1 MQILILQPFNYIM
14 IISSWFG
21 ENLREYKETI
31 RIAYP
36 VVLSQFGHISVGV
49 ADSIMVGGLGSVP
62 LASATF
68 AFSVFVPFMMFAM
81 GLTYGISPLV
91 AKADGEQNHGEIRK
105 ILKHSIV
112 LNSIAAILLSG
123 GLLLAAPLLHYF
135 QQPQEVLS
143 LAIPYFK
150 ILVWSLVPLILFQIW
165 KQFAEG
171 LAITRQAMYI
181 TVIANVLNVLL
192 NYLLIYGHW
201 GFPEL
206 GTNGAAVATLI
217 SRIFMAVAIFIF
229 VLNYSRTNIFVKGLQ
244 YISYSVEEFKRLFR
258 VSIAV
263 GAQMAFETGAFGM
276 AAIMIG
282 WLGASE
288 MAAHHIALN
297 MSAVSYMGATGIAA
311 AATVRVGNALGRK
324 DYAAIGNAGKAAFHL
339 VVFYMSICAL
349 IFICFRHELPWF
361 YINEE
366 SICKMAASLL
376 LISAFFQLSDGIQV
390 VFLGAL
396 RGLEDVKMPTAIA
409 LLAYWIIALPLGYV
423 FAFVLKM
430 GVEGVWYGL
439 LIGLTT
445 AALMLYYRFGRKS
458 KELVG

>member
-1 MQILILQPFNYIM
+1 M
-14 IISSWFG
+14 IFSSWFRD
-21 ENLREYKETI
+21 NLKEYKETL

-49 ADSIMVGGLGSVP
+49 ADSIMVGGLGSIP

-68 AFSVFVPFMMFAM
+68 AFSVFVPFMMFAI

-91 AKADGEQNHGEIRK
+91 AKADGEQNHEEIRK

-112 LNSIAAILLSG
+112 LNIIAAILLAG
-123 GLLLAAPLLHYF
+123 GLLFAAPLLQYF
-135 QQPQEVLS
+135 QQPQEVLA
-143 LAIPYFK
+143 LAIPFFK
-150 ILVWSLVPLILFQIW
+150 TLVWSLVPLILFQIW

-181 TVIANVLNVLL
+181 TVIANVLNLLL
-192 NYLLIYGHW
+192 NYLLIYGHY
-201 GFPEL
+201 GFPKL

-217 SRIFMAVAIFIF
+217 ARIFMAISIFIF
-229 VLNYSRTNIFVKGLQ
+229 VIKYSRTKIFIKGLQ
-244 YISYSVEEFKRLFR
+244 KISYSFQEFKRLFR

-263 GAQMAFETGAFGM
+263 GSQLAFETGAFGM

-297 MSAVSYMGATGIAA
+297 MAAVSYMGATGIGA
-311 AATVRVGNALGRK
+311 AATVRVGNELGRK
-324 DYAAIGNAGKAAFHL
+324 DYAAVRNAGKAAFHL
-339 VVFYMSICAL
+339 VVLYMSFCAL
-349 IFICFRHELPWF
+349 VFILFRHDLPSF

-390 VFLGAL
+390 VYLGAL

-409 LLAYWIIALPLGYV
+409 LLAYWVIALPLGYV
-423 FAFVLKM
+423 FAFILKM

-439 LIGLTT
+439 LIGLTI
-445 AALMLYYRFGRKS
+445 AALLLYYRFEKKS
-458 KELVG
+458 KELV

>member
-1 MQILILQPFNYIM
+1 M
-14 IISSWFG
+14 IFSSWFRD
-21 ENLREYKETI
+21 NLKEYKDTL

-49 ADSIMVGGLGSVP
+49 ADSIMVGGLGSIP

-68 AFSVFVPFMMFAM
+68 AFSVFVPFMMFAI

-91 AKADGEQNHGEIRK
+91 AKADGEQNHLEIRK

-112 LNSIAAILLSG
+112 LNIIAAILLAG
-123 GLLLAAPLLHYF
+123 GLLFAAPLLQYF
-135 QQPQEVLS
+135 QQPQEVLA
-143 LAIPYFK
+143 LAIPFFK
-150 ILVWSLVPLILFQIW
+150 TLVWSLVPLILFQIW

-181 TVIANVLNVLL
+181 TVIANVLNLLL
-192 NYLLIYGHW
+192 NYLLIYGHY
-201 GFPEL
+201 GFPKL

-217 SRIFMAVAIFIF
+217 ARIFMAISIFIF
-229 VLNYSRTNIFVKGLQ
+229 VIKYARTNIFIKSLQ
-244 YISYSVEEFKRLFR
+244 KISYSFQEFKRLFR

-263 GAQMAFETGAFGM
+263 GSQLAFETGAFGM

-297 MSAVSYMGATGIAA
+297 MAAVSYMGATGIGA
-311 AATVRVGNALGRK
+311 AATVRVGNELGRK
-324 DYAAIGNAGKAAFHL
+324 DYAAVRNAGKAAFHL
-339 VVFYMSICAL
+339 VVTYMSFCAL
-349 IFICFRHELPWF
+349 VFILFRHDLPSF

-390 VFLGAL
+390 VYLGAL

-409 LLAYWIIALPLGYV
+409 LLAYWVIALPLGYV
-423 FAFVLKM
+423 FAFVLNM

-439 LIGLTT
+439 LIGLTI
-445 AALMLYYRFGRKS
+445 AALLLYYRFEKKS
-458 KELVG
+458 KELV

>member
-1 MQILILQPFNYIM
+1 M
-14 IISSWFG
+14 IFSSWFRD
-21 ENLREYKETI
+21 NLKEYKDTL

-49 ADSIMVGGLGSVP
+49 ADSIMVGGLGSIP

-68 AFSVFVPFMMFAM
+68 AFSVFVPFMMFAI

-91 AKADGEQNHGEIRK
+91 AKADGEQNHLEIRK

-112 LNSIAAILLSG
+112 LNIIAAILLAG
-123 GLLLAAPLLHYF
+123 GLLFAAPLLQYF
-135 QQPQEVLS
+135 QQPQEVLA
-143 LAIPYFK
+143 LAIPFFK
-150 ILVWSLVPLILFQIW
+150 TLVWSLVPLILFQIW

-181 TVIANVLNVLL
+181 TVIANVLNLLL
-192 NYLLIYGHW
+192 NYLLIYGHY
-201 GFPEL
+201 GFPKL

-217 SRIFMAVAIFIF
+217 ARIFMAISIFIF
-229 VLNYSRTNIFVKGLQ
+229 VIKYARTNIFIKSLQ
-244 YISYSVEEFKRLFR
+244 KISYSFQEFKRLFR

-263 GAQMAFETGAFGM
+263 GSQLAFETGAFGM

-297 MSAVSYMGATGIAA
+297 MAAVSYMGATGIGA
-311 AATVRVGNALGRK
+311 AATVRVGNELGRK
-324 DYAAIGNAGKAAFHL
+324 DYAAVRNAGKAAFHL
-339 VVFYMSICAL
+339 VVLYMSFCAL
-349 IFICFRHELPWF
+349 VFILFRHDLPSF

-390 VFLGAL
+390 VYLGAL

-409 LLAYWIIALPLGYV
+409 LLAYWVIALPLGYV
-423 FAFVLKM
+423 FAFVLNM

-439 LIGLTT
+439 LIGLTI
-445 AALMLYYRFGRKS
+445 AALLLYYRFEKKS
-458 KELVG
+458 KELV

>member
-1 MQILILQPFNYIM
+1 M
-14 IISSWFG
+14 IFSSWFRD
-21 ENLREYKETI
+21 NLKEYKETL

-49 ADSIMVGGLGSVP
+49 ADSIMVGGLGSIP

-68 AFSVFVPFMMFAM
+68 AFSVFVPFMMFAI

-91 AKADGEQNHGEIRK
+91 AKADGEQNHLEIRK

-112 LNSIAAILLSG
+112 LNVIAAIVLSG
-123 GLLLAAPLLHYF
+123 GLLFAAPLLQYF
-135 QQPQEVLS
+135 QQPQEVLA
-143 LAIPYFK
+143 LAIPFFK

-181 TVIANVLNVLL
+181 TVIANVLNLLL
-192 NYLLIYGHW
+192 NYLLIYGHY
-201 GFPEL
+201 GFPKL
-206 GTNGAAVATLI
+206 GTSGAAVATLI
-217 SRIFMAVAIFIF
+217 ARIFMAISIFIF
-229 VLNYSRTNIFVKGLQ
+229 VIKYSRTNIFIKGMQ
-244 YISYSVEEFKRLFR
+244 KISYSFREFKRLFR

-263 GAQMAFETGAFGM
+263 GSQLAFETGAFGM

-297 MSAVSYMGATGIAA
+297 MAAVSYMGATGIGA
-311 AATVRVGNALGRK
+311 AATVRVGNELGRK
-324 DYAAIGNAGKAAFHL
+324 DYAAVRNAGKAAFHL
-339 VVFYMSICAL
+339 VVLYMSFCAL
-349 IFICFRHELPWF
+349 VFILFRHDLPWF

-390 VFLGAL
+390 VYLGAL

-409 LLAYWIIALPLGYV
+409 LLAYWVIALPLGYV

-439 LIGLTT
+439 LIGLTI
-445 AALMLYYRFGRKS
+445 AALLLYYRFEKKS
-458 KELVG
+458 KELGWS

>member
-1 MQILILQPFNYIM
+1 M
-14 IISSWFG
+14 IFSSWFRD
-21 ENLREYKETI
+21 NLKEYKDTL

-49 ADSIMVGGLGSVP
+49 ADSIMVGGLGSIP

-68 AFSVFVPFMMFAM
+68 AFSVFVPFMMFAI

-91 AKADGEQNHGEIRK
+91 AKADGEQNHEEIRK

-112 LNSIAAILLSG
+112 LNIIAAILLAG
-123 GLLLAAPLLHYF
+123 GLLFAAPLLQYF
-135 QQPQEVLS
+135 QQPQEVLA
-143 LAIPYFK
+143 LAIPFFK
-150 ILVWSLVPLILFQIW
+150 TLVWSLVPLILFQIW

-181 TVIANVLNVLL
+181 TVIANVLNLLL
-192 NYLLIYGHW
+192 NYLLIYGHY
-201 GFPEL
+201 GFPKL

-217 SRIFMAVAIFIF
+217 ARIFMAISIFIF
-229 VLNYSRTNIFVKGLQ
+229 VIKYSRTNIFIKSLQ
-244 YISYSVEEFKRLFR
+244 KISYSFQEFKRLFR

-263 GAQMAFETGAFGM
+263 GSQLAFETGAFGM

-297 MSAVSYMGATGIAA
+297 MAAVSYMGATGIGA
-311 AATVRVGNALGRK
+311 AATVRVGNELGRK
-324 DYAAIGNAGKAAFHL
+324 DYAAVRNAGKAAFHL
-339 VVFYMSICAL
+339 VVLYMSFCAL
-349 IFICFRHELPWF
+349 VFILFRHDLPSF

-390 VFLGAL
+390 VYLGAL

-409 LLAYWIIALPLGYV
+409 LLAYWVIALPLGYV
-423 FAFVLKM
+423 FAFVLNM

-439 LIGLTT
+439 LIGLTI
-445 AALMLYYRFGRKS
+445 AALLLYYRFEKKS
-458 KELVG
+458 KELV